1 MVHILLIIVTSL
13 QVLTIVAVQT
23 DYAYNSQLQFYKQFM
38 TTSWNGNTVGGG
50 EKVTI
55 YDLNNLRQF
64 VNDTNTNFLALPS
77 DINFE
82 DITLDV
88 NPDTGKAEVEM
99 VTRTINTASEKKVM
113 PVRYTLTPTYLGP
126 LSGDNGEVKKWLRS
140 I

>member
-99 VTRTINTASEKKVM
+99 VTRTINTNS
-113 PVRYTLTPTYLGP
+113 
-126 LSGDNGEVKKWLRS
+126 
-140 I
+140 